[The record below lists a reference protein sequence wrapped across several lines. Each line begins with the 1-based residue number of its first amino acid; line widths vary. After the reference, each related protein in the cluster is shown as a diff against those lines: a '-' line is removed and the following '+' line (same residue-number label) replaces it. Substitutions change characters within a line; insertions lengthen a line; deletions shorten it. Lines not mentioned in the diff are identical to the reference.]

1 MIHAYTKIFV
11 KFRGLLRKPELYTV
25 DSPEPLPKVS
35 QHQPCP
41 NHVGGKTFA
50 EIGTQ
55 TFPKNKKQHHPSSN
69 GGGPEAVSDSSLST
83 LGCAAGIRQR

>member
-1 MIHAYTKIFV
+1 MGISS
-11 KFRGLLRKPELYTV
+11 KFCGLLRKPKLYTV

-55 TFPKNKKQHHPSSN
+55 TFPKNKKQHHPSTN